1 VIGCAL
7 AGAAAGVNL
16 AAVCALSWLWYGGRR
31 ELRRIERGL
40 ALAAAVAR
48 AERAQE
54 TPQDKPPLRGA

>member
-1 VIGCAL
+1 
-7 AGAAAGVNL
+7 VNL
-16 AAVCALSWLWYGGRR
+16 AAVLALSWLWYGGRR

-40 ALAAAVAR
+40 ALADAVER